1 MPNSFFNKIIL
12 RSPGLGGDFTFY
24 DQDFVFGSL
33 QETSAL
39 ALISDNLSIDE
50 LTFTVRGRV
59 PEGAGQG
66 PSNVPYEYLYD
77 ENDELILDE
86 NDEPIE
92 VSVLSYLGVDFS
104 QCASYSDIVLVYHGD
119 ELLGKYY
126 VESVKRVG
134 RNGGFAF
141 TCVSMM
147 GVLDQR
153 EHAGGIY
160 VSELAGDII
169 ADIMGDLPYS
179 IDAVLANTALTGW
192 LPYAQRST
200 NHISARD
207 NLEQV
212 LFACGASVMR
222 DANMDLEFSYNLPQ
236 TMTSFSLYGQV
247 YAGSSRDNLAPVTL
261 VKLTEHSFFASGSVP
276 DTVLYEDSGGTVL
289 DHYKIIFDGP
299 YHTLTWTGAS
309 IDESGANYAV
319 LSGSGVLTGKPYV
332 HVQRVRNKSTGA
344 AGETKEIAIT
354 AATLVS
360 AINSDS
366 ALDRLASFY
375 AQEQEISAEILTNLE
390 RPGSLIEL
398 PDPNDWSQTVS
409 GYVKSMDRSYST
421 TVKSKVKL
429 TQGWHPGNVGNS
441 FDSSLIVRKSDVAGG
456 TWNVPAELQG
466 KKALVVLFGG
476 AQGGQGGWYGSG
488 GERNDGSGPNSAT
501 AYTCKTYRSS
511 EAPVM
516 GGLGPLGHGLDGGPG
531 GQGGGIGKMLALN
544 IASLAASYSVAMGT
558 GGSGGTGG
566 TVSRTISTSNVITLT
581 KVDPTDGSYGTDSTF
596 DSYSTS
602 AGTLVDGSYV
612 DLTDGTVIAGKGQQG
627 TKGGKGGDGGVSI
640 AGFKDNNST
649 YDYSVAGR
657 GKAGEGVGTYSGG
670 SPADGLVGDNM
681 RGYFNPGYD
690 HVGLQGGGGGGGAA
704 LGNNGGAG
712 SNNAQKHQYTS
723 GDDTYMAMGRM
734 YHGTAYDASKGG
746 NGANATVVPSQS
758 DLYGGTGGAGGG
770 GGGGNGQ
777 PVGWAHWTSEVYGIG
792 LEGVGGNG
800 SAGGQGSDGWFIV
813 YYKA

>member
-1 MPNSFFNKIIL
+1 MPNSYFNKIIL
-12 RSPGLGGDFTFY
+12 KSPGLGGDFTFY
-24 DQDFVFGSL
+24 DQDLVLGSL

-59 PEGAGQG
+59 AEGAGQG

-77 ENDELILDE
+77 ENDELVIDE

-126 VESVKRVG
+126 VESVERVG

-179 IDAVLANTALTGW
+179 IDAVLANTPLTGW

-200 NHISARD
+200 NQISARD

-236 TMTSFSLYGQV
+236 TMTSFNLFGEV
-247 YAGSSRDNLAPVTL
+247 YAGSSRDKIAPVTL
-261 VKLTEHSFFASGSVP
+261 VKLTEHSFFASSSVP
-276 DTVLYEDSGGTVL
+276 DTVLYEDAGGTVL
-289 DHYKIIFDGP
+289 DHYKIIFDNP
-299 YHTLTWTGAS
+299 YHTLVWTGGT

-354 AATLVS
+354 GATLVS

-366 ALDRLASFY
+366 TLDRLASFY
-375 AQEQEISAEILTNLE
+375 AQEQEISAEILSNQE
-390 RPGSLIEL
+390 RPGNLIEI
-398 PDPNDWSQTVS
+398 PDPNDWTKTVQ
-409 GYVKSMDRSYST
+409 GYIKQMDRSYST
-421 TVKSKVKL
+421 TVKSAVKL
-429 TQGWHPGNVGNS
+429 TQGWVPGNVGNS
-441 FDSSLIVRKSDVAGG
+441 FDSWMIVRAADVSGG

-476 AQGGQGGWYGSG
+476 AQGGQGGWYGEGGYDHGGGTYQSG
-488 GERNDGSGPNSAT
+488 
-501 AYTCKTYRSS
+501 YICKTYRLS
-511 EAPVM
+511 EAPIM
-516 GGLGPLGHGLDGGPG
+516 GGVGSYKSGREG
-531 GQGGGIGKMLALN
+531 GQGGQGGSVGKMLMLN
-544 IASLAASYSVAMGT
+544 VGSLAASYSVAMGT
-558 GGSGGTGG
+558 GGAGGAGG
-566 TVSRTISTSNVITLT
+566 TVTRTISTGNVVTLT
-581 KVDPTDGSYGTDSTF
+581 KVDPTDGSLGTDSTF
-596 DSYSTS
+596 GGYST
-602 AGTLVDGSYV
+602 ADGTAFDGSIIN
-612 DLTDGTVIAGKGQQG
+612 LISGNAIAGKGIQG
-627 TKGGKGGDGGVSI
+627 TKGGKGGDGGASI
-640 AGFKDNNST
+640 SGLKDNNAT

-657 GKAGEGVGTYSGG
+657 GKAGENVGIYTGG
-670 SPADGLVGDNM
+670 NPADGLVGGNLQ
-681 RGYFNPGYD
+681 GYFNPGYD

-704 LGNNGGAG
+704 MGSNGGNG
-712 SNNAQKHQYTS
+712 SNNAARQQFTED
-723 GDDTYMAMGRM
+723 GETVMAMGRTFSGVI
-734 YHGTAYDASKGG
+734 YTASQGG
-746 NGANATVVPSQS
+746 NGASASTVPAQS
-758 DLYGGTGGAGGG
+758 DLDGGAGGHGGG

-777 PVGWAHWTSEVYGIG
+777 AIGYAHWADTEYGVAY
-792 LEGVGGNG
+792 EGVGGNG
-800 SAGGQGSDGWFIV
+800 GTGGQGSDGWFIV